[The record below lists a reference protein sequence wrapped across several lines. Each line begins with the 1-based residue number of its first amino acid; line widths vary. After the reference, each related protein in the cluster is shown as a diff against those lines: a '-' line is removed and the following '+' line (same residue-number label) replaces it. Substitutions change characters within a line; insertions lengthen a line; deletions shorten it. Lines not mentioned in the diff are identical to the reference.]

1 MPAFKRSLVLCLI
14 GAASWTSM
22 AHAQDPV
29 RATCADF
36 FLDVNNPDT
45 SACRGNIAAIPFD
58 LLAPGARA
66 LGLGGAFAAVADDA
80 TAAEANPAGQTI
92 LTRPEVS
99 IHVRN
104 ASYNAGFLDPNQL
117 DGELYGAAGPGA
129 IGAYKDTNTKVSF
142 ASFVYPMDRFVL
154 SGYYQNSGA
163 LRGNSNI
170 TAYNDEYNDT
180 YVATTAIDVEQDS
193 FGLAGAYRISDMF
206 SIGASL
212 KYSSLDYR
220 SQSTSSVFGFR
231 DLEIHNPGSGPYTD
245 EISLRSRSDSSDH
258 DLIWNLGVLINP
270 NGKISGGL
278 VYKKGGS
285 YKALNTLS
293 VVNVASCT
301 TDDSCAENFSGSVQR
316 PQEINLP
323 DILSAGIAL
332 RPSDSWLLSMQVD
345 QIDYGSLPEGSPTG
359 FLFGTFQGNSTPI
372 DSLDKKYSV
381 HLGAEKTFLFNQPI
395 LGMSLLSVRAGGFS
409 DPDHDSYKN
418 LKTGTTH
425 YTFGLGT
432 VVAEHLQLDLGGEWS
447 DRVNAV
453 VMSGVYHF

>member
-1 MPAFKRSLVLCLI
+1 MPALKRLVALCLI
-14 GAASWTSM
+14 GGASWTSI

-36 FLDVNNPDT
+36 FLDINNPAT
-45 SACRGNIAAIPFD
+45 AACRGNISAVPFD

-99 IHVRN
+99 VHVRN
-104 ASYNAGFLDPNQL
+104 ASYDVRILDPNQL
-117 DGELYGAAGPGA
+117 DGSLYGASGPGP
-129 IGAYKDTNTKVSF
+129 ITGYKESNTKVSF
-142 ASFVYPMDRFVL
+142 ASFVYPMDRFVI

-163 LRGNSNI
+163 LKGNSNI

-180 YVATTAIDVEQDS
+180 YVASTAVDVEQDS
-193 FGLAGAYRISDMF
+193 LGLAGAFRLSDMF

-212 KYSSLDYR
+212 KYSNLDYR
-220 SQSTSSVFGFR
+220 SQSTSSVFDFR
-231 DLEIHNPGSGPYTD
+231 DLEIHNPGAGPYTD
-245 EISLRSRSDSSDH
+245 EISLSSLSKASDH
-258 DLIWNLGVLINP
+258 DLTWNLGLLVNP

-278 VYKKGGS
+278 VYKRGGS
-285 YKALNTLS
+285 YKAVNTLS
-293 VVNVASCT
+293 VLNIASCAGDAT
-301 TDDSCAENFSGSVQR
+301 CLQDFAGAVDR
-316 PQEINLP
+316 PQTINLP

-332 RPSDSWLLSMQVD
+332 RPSDSWLFSFQVD

-372 DSLDKKYSV
+372 DPLGKKYSV
-381 HLGAEKTFLFNQPI
+381 HFGAEKTFLFDKPMM
-395 LGMSLLSVRAGGFS
+395 GMSLLSIRAGGFT
-409 DPDHDSYKN
+409 DPDHDSYAN
-418 LKTGTTH
+418 LKTGDTH

-432 VVAEHLQLDLGGEWS
+432 VIAEHLQLDLGAEWS